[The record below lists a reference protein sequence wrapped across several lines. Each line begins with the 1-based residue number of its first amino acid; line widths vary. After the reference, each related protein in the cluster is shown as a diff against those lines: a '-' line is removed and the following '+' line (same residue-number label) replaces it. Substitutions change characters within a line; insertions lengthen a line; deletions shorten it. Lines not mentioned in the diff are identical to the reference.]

1 MACGRTASR
10 AGRARSSKAPASRA
24 SIHMTGT
31 LPCGTVEER
40 PEKFAGLLR
49 QNGLRISPAEVAD
62 AAQAT
67 LLIGMED
74 RASFRGA
81 PRSTLVKRGQDAAV
95 FDRLFEL
102 YFTGAKDLIDGL
114 QGSLLDALDQE
125 KLNELELEEIAR
137 LLARMSPL
145 SQALLTARADQL
157 ARILRQATLS
167 LDFRG
172 LQSPLQRGF
181 YARRLLQAA
190 GGTEAEKELRQF
202 LQTLRERGLDPA
214 QLELASRKISQTLQ
228 ALEEAARRVADREQ
242 KARDP
247 ESRGDQ
253 SLLHRSMASLTPDE
267 VQRMRTVVRRL
278 AERLKARLSRRR
290 KVRRRGKL
298 SVRFLFRN
306 KASTGGEPYKLVFR
320 ARRPERP
327 EIVVLCDVS
336 DSVRNVSRLMLQFV
350 YTLQELYA
358 RVRSFVFV
366 SDIGEVT
373 HLFKNMD
380 VSTAV
385 DLATAGRVINL
396 SANSN
401 YGHALKLFRDTW
413 LGSITR
419 RTTVIVIGDGRTNY
433 NPPNAWALADLKRRC
448 RRLLWLCPEEQHS
461 WGFGDSE
468 MPLYARHCDRVE
480 SVRSVDDL
488 GRVAA
493 ELMP

>member
-1 MACGRTASR
+1 MR
-10 AGRARSSKAPASRA
+10 P
-24 SIHMTGT
+24 
-31 LPCGTVEER
+31 VEER
-40 PEKFAGLLR
+40 LEDFAGLLR

-62 AAQAT
+62 AAQAA
-67 LLIGMED
+67 LLVGMED
-74 RASFRGA
+74 RGAFRGA
-81 PRSTLVKRGQDAAV
+81 LRATLVKRGQDAPV

-102 YFTGAKDLIDGL
+102 YFTGAKDLIEGL
-114 QGSLLDALDQE
+114 QGSLIDALQAE
-125 KLNELELEEIAR
+125 KLTEQELEEVAR
-137 LLARMSPL
+137 MLAQMSPL
-145 SQALLTARADQL
+145 TQALARGRSDQL
-157 ARILRQATLS
+157 ARILRQATLNI
-167 LDFRG
+167 DFRG

-181 YARRLLQAA
+181 YARRLLQGA
-190 GGTEAEKELRQF
+190 GGTQAEKELQQLLAM
-202 LQTLRERGLDPA
+202 LQERGLDPA
-214 QLELASRKISQTLQ
+214 RLELVARRISDTLQ
-228 ALEEAARRVADREQ
+228 ALEEAARRAVDREQ

-247 ESRGDQ
+247 ESRGEK
-253 SLLHRSMASLTPDE
+253 SLVHRSLSSLTPDE
-267 VQRMRTVVRRL
+267 VQRMRAVVRRL

-290 KVRRRGKL
+290 KVRRRGHL
-298 SVRFLFRN
+298 SVRRTLRKN
-306 KASTGGEPYKLVFR
+306 LSTGGVPFKLVFR

-373 HLFKNMD
+373 HLFKKTD
-380 VSTAV
+380 VTTAV
-385 DLATAGRVINL
+385 DLATAGKVINL

-401 YGHALKLFRDTW
+401 YGHALKLFRNTW

-433 NPPNAWALADLKRRC
+433 NPPNAWVLGEVRRKC
-448 RRLLWLCPEEQHS
+448 RRLIWLCPEEQHS

>member
-1 MACGRTASR
+1 MDDR
-10 AGRARSSKAPASRA
+10 
-24 SIHMTGT
+24 
-31 LPCGTVEER
+31 LED
-40 PEKFAGLLR
+40 FAGLLR
-49 QNGLRISPAEVAD
+49 QNGLRVSPAEVAD
-62 AAQAT
+62 AAQAAV
-67 LLIGMED
+67 LVGLED
-74 RASFRGA
+74 RAAFRGA
-81 PRSTLVKRGQDAAV
+81 LRATLVKRGQDAAV

-102 YFTGAKDLIDGL
+102 YFTGAKDLVEGL
-114 QGSLLDALDQE
+114 EGSLLAALEAE
-125 KLNELELEEIAR
+125 KLDELQLEEIAR
-137 LLARMSPL
+137 QLAQMSPL
-145 SQALLTARADQL
+145 TQALARGRTDQL

-167 LDFRG
+167 IDFRG

-190 GGTEAEKELRQF
+190 GGSRAESELQQ
-202 LQTLRERGLDPA
+202 LLAALREKGLDPGS
-214 QLELASRKISQTLQ
+214 LELVTAKANETLK

-247 ESRGDQ
+247 EQKGLADS
-253 SLLHRSMASLTPDE
+253 SLLHRNLASLTLDE

-278 AERLKARLSRRR
+278 AERLKSRLSRRR

-298 SVRFLFRN
+298 SVRRTLRKN
-306 KASTGGEPYKLVFR
+306 LSTGGEPYQLVFR

-373 HLFKNMD
+373 HLFKKMD
-380 VSTAV
+380 VASAI
-385 DLATAGRVINL
+385 DLATAGRVINIA
-396 SANSN
+396 ANSN
-401 YGHALKLFRDTW
+401 YGHALKLFHATW

-433 NPPNAWALADLKRRC
+433 NPPNAWALSELKRKC
-448 RRLLWLCPEEQHS
+448 RRLIWLCPEEKHS

-468 MPLYARHCDRVE
+468 MPLYARQCHRVE
-480 SVRSVDDL
+480 SVRSLDDL
-488 GRVAA
+488 ARVAA
-493 ELMP
+493 ELLP

>member
-1 MACGRTASR
+1 MGR
-10 AGRARSSKAPASRA
+10 
-24 SIHMTGT
+24 MD
-31 LPCGTVEER
+31 ER
-40 PEKFAGLLR
+40 LEDFAGLLR

-62 AAQAT
+62 AAQAAV
-67 LLIGMED
+67 LVGMAD
-74 RASFRGA
+74 RGAFRGA
-81 PRSTLVKRGQDAAV
+81 LRATMVKRGQDAAV

-102 YFTGAKDLIDGL
+102 YFTGAQDLVEGL

-125 KLNELELEEIAR
+125 KLDELELEDIAR
-137 LLARMSPL
+137 MLAQLSPL
-145 SQALLTARADQL
+145 SQALLQGRTDQL
-157 ARILRQATLS
+157 ARILRAATLS

-181 YARRLLQAA
+181 YARRLLQSA
-190 GGTEAEKELRQF
+190 GATQAEKELQQF
-202 LQTLRERGLDPA
+202 LQTLRERGLDPS
-214 QLELASRKISQTLQ
+214 QLELASRRVSQTLQ

-247 ESRGDQ
+247 ESRGDK
-253 SLLHRSMASLTPDE
+253 SLLHRNIASLTPDE

-290 KVRRRGKL
+290 KVRRRGRL
-298 SVRFLFRN
+298 SVRRTLRKN
-306 KASTGGEPYKLVFR
+306 LSTGGEPYKLVFR
-320 ARRPERP
+320 SRRPERP

-350 YTLQELYA
+350 YTLQELYS

-373 HLFKNMD
+373 HLFKKAD
-380 VSTAV
+380 VSTAI

-433 NPPNAWALADLKRRC
+433 NPPNAWVLGELKRKC
-448 RRLLWLCPEEQHS
+448 RRLIWLCPEEQHS

-468 MPLYARHCDRVE
+468 MPLYARHCHRVE
-480 SVRSVDDL
+480 SVRSLDDL
-488 GRVAA
+488 ARVGS

>member
-1 MACGRTASR
+1 MND
-10 AGRARSSKAPASRA
+10 
-24 SIHMTGT
+24 
-31 LPCGTVEER
+31 ER
-40 PEKFAGLLR
+40 LEDFVGLLR

-62 AAQAT
+62 AAQAALLVGMGERAPLRGALRAT
-67 LLIGMED
+67 LL
-74 RASFRGA
+74 
-81 PRSTLVKRGQDAAV
+81 KRGQDAAV

-102 YFTGAKDLIDGL
+102 YFSGVKDLVEGL
-114 QGSLLDALDQE
+114 QGSLLDALAAE
-125 KLNELELEEIAR
+125 RLTERELEEIAR
-137 LLARMSPL
+137 QLSQLSPL
-145 SQALLTARADQL
+145 AQALMAGRSDQL

-181 YARRLLQAA
+181 YARRLLNMA
-190 GGTEAEKELRQF
+190 GGTAAERELQQL
-202 LQTLRERGLDPA
+202 LQALAARGLDPHA
-214 QLELASRKISQTLQ
+214 LELATRKVTHTLQ

-247 ESRGDQ
+247 EQKGEQ
-253 SLLHRSMASLTPDE
+253 SLLHRSLASLTPDE
-267 VQRMRTVVRRL
+267 VQRMRAVVRRL

-290 KVRRRGKL
+290 KVRRRGQL
-298 SVRFLFRN
+298 AVRRTLRKN
-306 KASTGGEPYKLVFR
+306 LATGGEPYKLVFR

-373 HLFKNMD
+373 HLFKKMD
-380 VSTAV
+380 VNAAV
-385 DLATAGRVINL
+385 DLATAGKVINL
-396 SANSN
+396 AANSN
-401 YGHALKLFRDTW
+401 YGHALKLFHSTW
-413 LGSITR
+413 LGGITR

-433 NPPNAWALADLKRRC
+433 NPPNAWMLGEVKRKC
-448 RRLLWLCPEEQHS
+448 RRLIWLCPEEPHS

-468 MPLYARHCDRVE
+468 MPLYARHCHRVA

-488 GRVAA
+488 ARTAA

>member
-1 MACGRTASR
+1 MRG
-10 AGRARSSKAPASRA
+10 
-24 SIHMTGT
+24 
-31 LPCGTVEER
+31 VEER
-40 PEKFAGLLR
+40 LEDFAGLLR
-49 QNGLRISPAEVAD
+49 QNGLRVSPAEVAD

-67 LLIGMED
+67 LLVGMED
-74 RASFRGA
+74 RGSFRGA
-81 PRSTLVKRGQDAAV
+81 LRATLVKRGQDAAV

-114 QGSLLDALDQE
+114 QGSLIDALKAE
-125 KLNELELEEIAR
+125 KLTELELEEVAR
-137 LLARMSPL
+137 MLAQMSPL
-145 SQALLTARADQL
+145 SQALAMGRTDQL
-157 ARILRQATLS
+157 ARILRQATLNI
-167 LDFRG
+167 DFRG

-181 YARRLLQAA
+181 YARRLLQGA
-190 GGTEAEKELRQF
+190 GGTQAEKELQQL
-202 LQTLRERGLDPA
+202 LQMLQERGLDPA
-214 QLELASRKISQTLQ
+214 RLELVSRHISDTIK
-228 ALEEAARRVADREQ
+228 ALEEAARRAVDREQ

-247 ESRGDQ
+247 ESRGEK
-253 SLLHRSMASLTPDE
+253 SLVHRSLASLTPDE
-267 VQRMRTVVRRL
+267 VQRMRAVVRRL

-290 KVRRRGKL
+290 KVRRRGHL
-298 SVRFLFRN
+298 SVRRTLRKN
-306 KASTGGEPYKLVFR
+306 LATGGAPFKLVFR

-373 HLFKNMD
+373 HLFKKTD

-401 YGHALKLFRDTW
+401 YGHAFKLFHNTW

-433 NPPNAWALADLKRRC
+433 NPPNAWVLGDLRRKC
-448 RRLLWLCPEEQHS
+448 RRLIWLCPEEQHS

-468 MPLYARHCDRVE
+468 MPLYARHCHRVE

-488 GRVAA
+488 GRVVA

>member
-1 MACGRTASR
+1 MD
-10 AGRARSSKAPASRA
+10 ARLADF
-24 SIHMTGT
+24 
-31 LPCGTVEER
+31 V
-40 PEKFAGLLR
+40 GLLR
-49 QNGLRISPAEVAD
+49 QNGLRVSPAEMAD
-62 AAQAT
+62 AARAT
-67 LLIGMED
+67 LLIGVEERD
-74 RASFRGA
+74 PFRSALRA
-81 PRSTLVKRGQDAAV
+81 TLVKRGPDAPV
-95 FDRLFEL
+95 FDRLFDL
-102 YFTGAKDLIDGL
+102 YFLGVKDLVEGL
-114 QGSLLDALDQE
+114 SGSLLDALASE
-125 KLNELELEEIAR
+125 KLTELDLEEAAR
-137 LLARMSPL
+137 LLAQMQLSPL
-145 SQALLTARADQL
+145 TDALVKGRAAEL
-157 ARILRQATLS
+157 ARLLRQATLS

-190 GGTEAEKELRQF
+190 GGTGAEKELQQF

-214 QLELASRKISQTLQ
+214 QLELASQKVSHTLQ
-228 ALEEAARRVADREQ
+228 ALEEAVRRVADREQ

-247 ESRGDQ
+247 ESRGDK
-253 SLLHRSMASLTPDE
+253 SLLHRSIASLTPDE
-267 VQRMRTVVRRL
+267 VGRMRAVVRRL

-298 SVRFLFRN
+298 SVRRTLRKN
-306 KASTGGEPYKLVFR
+306 LSTGGEPYKLVFR

-373 HLFKNMD
+373 DLFKKTD

-401 YGHALKLFRDTW
+401 YGHALKLFHGTW

-433 NPPNAWALADLKRRC
+433 NPPNAWVLGELKRKC
-448 RRLLWLCPEEQHS
+448 RRLIWLCPEEEHS

-468 MPLYARHCDRVE
+468 MPLYARHCHRVE
-480 SVRSVDDL
+480 SVRSLDDL
-488 GRVAA
+488 ARVAA

>member
-1 MACGRTASR
+1 
-10 AGRARSSKAPASRA
+10 
-24 SIHMTGT
+24 
-31 LPCGTVEER
+31 VEER
-40 PEKFAGLLR
+40 LEDFAGLLR

-62 AAQAT
+62 AAQAA
-67 LLIGMED
+67 LLVGMED

-81 PRSTLVKRGQDAAV
+81 LRATLVKRGQDAAV

-102 YFTGAKDLIDGL
+102 YFTGAQDLVDGL
-114 QGSLLDALDQE
+114 QGSLLDALEQE
-125 KLNELELEEIAR
+125 KLNELELEEVAR
-137 LLARMSPL
+137 LLAQMSPL
-145 SQALLTARADQL
+145 AQALLTGRTDQL

-167 LDFRG
+167 VDFRG

-190 GGTEAEKELRQF
+190 GATQAEKELQQL
-202 LQTLRERGLDPA
+202 LQALRERGLDPA
-214 QLELASRKISQTLQ
+214 RLELVSRKTSQTLK
-228 ALEEAARRVADREQ
+228 ALEEASRRVADREQ

-247 ESRGDQ
+247 ESRGDK
-253 SLLHRSMASLTPDE
+253 SLLHRNIASLSADE

-290 KVRRRGKL
+290 KVRRKGKL
-298 SVRFLFRN
+298 SVRRTLRKN
-306 KASTGGEPYKLVFR
+306 LSTGGEPYKLVFR

-373 HLFKNMD
+373 PLFKKTD

-413 LGSITR
+413 LGSLNR

-433 NPPNAWALADLKRRC
+433 NPPNAWVLAELKRKC
-448 RRLLWLCPEEQHS
+448 RRLIWLCPEEPHS

-480 SVRSVDDL
+480 SVRSLDDL
-488 GRVAA
+488 ARVAA

>member
-1 MACGRTASR
+1 MRD
-10 AGRARSSKAPASRA
+10 
-24 SIHMTGT
+24 
-31 LPCGTVEER
+31 VDER
-40 PEKFAGLLR
+40 LEDFAGLLR

-62 AAQAT
+62 AVRAAV
-67 LLIGMED
+67 LVGMDD
-74 RASFRGA
+74 RGAFRGA
-81 PRSTLVKRGQDAAV
+81 LRSTLVKRGQDAAI

-102 YFTGAKDLIDGL
+102 YFTGAKDLVDGL
-114 QGSLLDALDQE
+114 QGSILDALDQE
-125 KLNELELEEIAR
+125 KLTELELEEVAR
-137 LLARMSPL
+137 LLSQMSPL
-145 SQALLTARADQL
+145 AQALLTGRTDQL

-181 YARRLLQAA
+181 YARRFLQAA
-190 GGTEAEKELRQF
+190 GGTQAEKELQQF
-202 LQTLRERGLDPA
+202 LEALRKRGLDPG
-214 QLELASRKISQTLQ
+214 QLELVSRRVSHTLQ
-228 ALEEAARRVADREQ
+228 SLEEAARRVADREQ

-247 ESRGDQ
+247 ESRGDK
-253 SLLHRSMASLTPDE
+253 SLLHRSIASLTPDE

-298 SVRFLFRN
+298 SVRRTLRKN
-306 KASTGGEPYKLVFR
+306 LSTGGEPYKLVFR
-320 ARRPERP
+320 ARRTERP

-373 HLFKNMD
+373 HLFKKTD
-380 VSTAV
+380 VSAAV
-385 DLATAGRVINL
+385 DLATAGKVINL

-401 YGHALKLFRDTW
+401 YGHALKLFQSTW

-433 NPPNAWALADLKRRC
+433 NPPNAWVLADLKRKC
-448 RRLLWLCPEEQHS
+448 RRLIWLCPEEQHS

-480 SVRSVDDL
+480 SVRSLDDL
-488 GRVAA
+488 ARVAA

>member
-1 MACGRTASR
+1 MA
-10 AGRARSSKAPASRA
+10 
-24 SIHMTGT
+24 GT
-31 LPCGTVEER
+31 LPCESVEER
-40 PEKFAGLLR
+40 LEDFAGLLR

-67 LLIGMED
+67 VLIGMDD

-81 PRSTLVKRGQDAAV
+81 LRSTLVKRGQDAAV

-145 SQALLTARADQL
+145 SQALLTARTDQL

-202 LQTLRERGLDPA
+202 LQALRERGFDPA
-214 QLELASRKISQTLQ
+214 QLELASRKVSHTLQ
-228 ALEEAARRVADREQ
+228 ALEEAARRVADREL

-253 SLLHRSMASLTPDE
+253 SLVHRSMASLTPDE

-298 SVRFLFRN
+298 SVRRTLRKN
-306 KASTGGEPYKLVFR
+306 LSTGGEPYKLVFR

-373 HLFKNMD
+373 PLFRKTD

-401 YGHALKLFRDTW
+401 YGHALQLFQQTW

-433 NPPNAWALADLKRRC
+433 NPPNAWVLGELKRKC
-448 RRLLWLCPEEQHS
+448 RRLIWLCPEEQHS

-468 MPLYARHCDRVE
+468 MPLYARHCHRVE
-480 SVRSVDDL
+480 SVRSLDDL
-488 GRVAA
+488 ARVAA

>member
-1 MACGRTASR
+1 
-10 AGRARSSKAPASRA
+10 
-24 SIHMTGT
+24 
-31 LPCGTVEER
+31 VEER
-40 PEKFAGLLR
+40 LEDFAGLLR

-62 AAQAT
+62 AAQAA
-67 LLIGMED
+67 LLVGMDD
-74 RASFRGA
+74 RSSFRGA
-81 PRSTLVKRGQDAAV
+81 LRATLVKRGQDAAV
-95 FDRLFEL
+95 FDRLFEI
-102 YFTGAKDLIDGL
+102 YFTGAQDLVEGL
-114 QGSLLDALDQE
+114 QGSLLDALDRE
-125 KLNELELEEIAR
+125 KLDEQQLEEIAR
-137 LLARMSPL
+137 LLSQMSPL
-145 SQALLTARADQL
+145 AQALLAGRTDQL

-167 LDFRG
+167 VDFRG

-190 GGTEAEKELRQF
+190 GGTQAEKELQQF
-202 LQTLRERGLDPA
+202 LETLRERGLDPS
-214 QLELASRKISQTLQ
+214 QLELVSRQTSQTLK
-228 ALEEAARRVADREQ
+228 ALEEASRRVADREQ

-247 ESRGDQ
+247 EARGEK
-253 SLLHRSMASLTPDE
+253 SLLHRSISSLTADE

-298 SVRFLFRN
+298 SVRRTLRKN
-306 KASTGGEPYKLVFR
+306 LSTGGEPYKLVFR

-327 EIVVLCDVS
+327 EIIVLCDVS
-336 DSVRNVSRLMLQFV
+336 DSVRSVSRLMLQFV

-373 HLFKNMD
+373 PLFKKTD
-380 VSTAV
+380 VGTAV

-419 RTTVIVIGDGRTNY
+419 RTTVIIIGDGRTNY
-433 NPPNAWALADLKRRC
+433 NPPNAWVLAEVKRKC
-448 RRLLWLCPEEQHS
+448 RRLIWLCPEERHS

-480 SVRSVDDL
+480 SVRSLDDL
-488 GRVAA
+488 ARVAA